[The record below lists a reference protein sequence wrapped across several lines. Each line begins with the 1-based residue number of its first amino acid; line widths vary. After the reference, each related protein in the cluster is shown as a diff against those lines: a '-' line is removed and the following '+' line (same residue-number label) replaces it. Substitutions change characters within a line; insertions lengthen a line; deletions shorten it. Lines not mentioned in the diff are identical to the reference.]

1 MALFQSGPYQSKM
14 VSGIVRQSR
23 RWLEWGAIAWRRC
36 RTAAS
41 WTAQILLYPV
51 YAVFQASR
59 GLRSRVDLWLTG
71 GSEPI
76 APWAETAST
85 EAEQAA
91 LAVDAPVYGIL
102 QTLREMALP
111 GSLPVVL
118 DEAIAQSDNIFY
130 PVGPVSLGSWALP
143 TGPSGLVV
151 QRLATMLGQAP
162 EQTLRQGTPTF
173 RPSESSLVPTA
184 SSRLT
189 SSHPS
194 TSSLSTS
201 SPSTSPYQV
210 QGIASRLDT
219 RALVLVTT
227 QNQVLDI
234 LSHAQQSH
242 LRQRLIW
249 ELATHGRRVQL
260 SRQQTRAWLQSYG
273 PIQPRARQLLGR
285 WAQRLMGWMQ
295 QSSVAIA
302 ANLFQESMLQ
312 QSRELSMPHQPS
324 ALSFTRQGQP
334 LRAQDRASA
343 ITPSAITP
351 SAISAAALSMSAMSA
366 AAITPSPTT
375 QVSPS
380 HAPTIELREAAKP
393 SPDAAKGDPTPTTG
407 VSAIPYPPPTA
418 ASGPRSETGPGYPLR
433 IPYPPPVSA
442 GAVPTHP
449 RHEAD
454 YIDTQASVIQYL
466 RTPLE
471 GCLRWLDRVFVW
483 LETKLAALWHSQ

>member
-1 MALFQSGPYQSKM
+1 MALFQSGPYQSKV

-59 GLRSRVDLWLTG
+59 GLRSRLDLWLTG
-71 GSEPI
+71 GSGAI
-76 APWAETAST
+76 APWAETANT
-85 EAEQAA
+85 EVEAA
-91 LAVDAPVYGIL
+91 TLAVDAPVCGIL
-102 QTLREMALP
+102 QALREMALP

-130 PVGPVSLGSWALP
+130 PVGPLSSGALP
-143 TGPSGLVV
+143 QGPLLRGPQPQAQSLWPVAPSDRAAAS
-151 QRLATMLGQAP
+151 RLAT
-162 EQTLRQGTPTF
+162 
-173 RPSESSLVPTA
+173 
-184 SSRLT
+184 
-189 SSHPS
+189 SHPA
-194 TSSLSTS
+194 
-201 SPSTSPYQV
+201 SPRTAAPPAETPYQV

-219 RALVLVTT
+219 RALVLVTA

-234 LSHAQQSH
+234 LSHAQQAH

-249 ELATHGRRVQL
+249 ELATHGRRVQMH
-260 SRQQTRAWLQSYG
+260 QQQVRAWLQSYG
-273 PIQPRARQLLGR
+273 PIQPRARQWPGR
-285 WAQRLMGWMQ
+285 WVQRLMGWMQ

-312 QSRELSMPHQPS
+312 KSRELSMPHQPS
-324 ALSFTRQGQP
+324 ALSFTQHGQP
-334 LRAQDRASA
+334 LRAQDRVSA
-343 ITPSAITP
+343 ITPSAIAP

-366 AAITPSPTT
+366 AAITPSPMA

-380 HAPTIELREAAKP
+380 HAPTIELREAAK
-393 SPDAAKGDPTPTTG
+393 SDSDAAKGDPTPTAG

-418 ASGPRSETGPGYPLR
+418 ASGSRLEPGSMHPLR

-442 GAVPTHP
+442 GALPTRP
-449 RHEAD
+449 RTESD
-454 YIDTQASVIQYL
+454 CIDTQASGVHYL
-466 RTPLE
+466 QTPWERL
-471 GCLRWLDRVFVW
+471 LRWLDRLFLW
-483 LETKLAALWHSQ
+483 LETQLSRL